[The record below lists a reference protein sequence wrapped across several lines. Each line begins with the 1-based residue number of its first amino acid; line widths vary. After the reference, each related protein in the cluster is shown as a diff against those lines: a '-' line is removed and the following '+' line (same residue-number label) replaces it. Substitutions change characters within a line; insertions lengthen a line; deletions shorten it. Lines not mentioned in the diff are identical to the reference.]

1 MQTSIYRQFGRY
13 AIPTIAAMLVN
24 GLYQVVDGVFIG
36 QYMGSDG
43 LAGIN
48 VAWPV
53 ISIILGIGMMIGVGT
68 GALASIKQG
77 EGKLCEAKQI
87 LATGLMLLAF
97 LSPVVAALLWQYSD
111 LFLLLQ
117 GSQGQMHV
125 LAMQYLDILIFGSV
139 FSLGSI
145 AVPFLLRNDDSPNL
159 ATALMVLGALL
170 NIVLDY
176 LLIAVWQWELTGA
189 AIATMLSQGVVTIF
203 GVAYFFS
210 SKANLRLRASDFVL
224 QLQCI
229 PRIVSIG
236 ISSFFMYAY
245 GSFMIAIHNMLFAD
259 YGSVVLVGAY
269 AILGY
274 IVTLYYLIAEG
285 IANAM
290 QPLLSFNYGARRQDN
305 MKKLFNV
312 AMLSA
317 VIGGLIFVVALN
329 IFPYQ
334 SVAIFN
340 SSDQELIDS
349 TVTGIRLHLFSMFL
363 DGFILIAA
371 AYYQAINHGGK
382 AMFVTIGNMLIQLP
396 FLYVLPKLFSITG
409 IWIAYPLSNIALSLI
424 VVWMI
429 AKDLKA
435 LSVQNT
441 AQAEVNSKV

>member
-1 MQTSIYRQFGRY
+1 
-13 AIPTIAAMLVN
+13 
-24 GLYQVVDGVFIG
+24 
-36 QYMGSDG
+36 
-43 LAGIN
+43 
-48 VAWPV
+48 
-53 ISIILGIGMMIGVGT
+53 
-68 GALASIKQG
+68 
-77 EGKLCEAKQI
+77 
-87 LATGLMLLAF
+87 
-97 LSPVVAALLWQYSD
+97 LWQYSE

-117 GSQGQMHV
+117 GSQGQMHL

-145 AVPFLLRNDDSPNL
+145 AVPFLLRNDDSPNV

-189 AIATMLSQGVVTIF
+189 AIATTISQGVVTIL

-210 SKANLRLRASDFVL
+210 SKANLRLRAADFVL
-224 QLQCI
+224 QLHSI

-274 IVTLYYLIAEG
+274 IVTFYYLIAEG

-305 MKKLFNV
+305 MRKLFNV
-312 AMLSA
+312 AMQSA
-317 VIGGLIFVVALN
+317 VIGGVIFVVALN

-340 SSDQELIDS
+340 STDQELIDS

-396 FLYVLPKLFSITG
+396 FLYALPKLFSVTG

-429 AKDLKA
+429 TKDLRA
-435 LSVQNT
+435 LSMQSS
-441 AQAEVNSKV
+441 AQTEGSSGV